1 MDAEYR
7 NQRKNHRNA
16 SERKNKKPFNK
27 RTIGKTKQIK
37 VTTVPAQT
45 NLMKL
50 NQYSMCL
57 ASNIFM
63 WIKII
68 FVFSFGFWTVVA
80 LCVDCCSFG
89 PVYCVVR
96 VCTVYCVHLNSKK
109 EHIRWRASTLFLLA
123 PLFSVWSLRSI
134 ERNMQQKNSPRI
146 REAWKN
152 KVNFSSAWF
161 GKKAFVFLTD

>member
-1 MDAEYR
+1 MPKPTKESS
-7 NQRKNHRNA
+7 QWLGT
-16 SERKNKKPFNK
+16 KNKKPFNK

-89 PVYCVVR
+89 PVFCVVD
-96 VCTVYCVHLNSKK
+96 VCTVYCVHSNTRRSTYDEEHRLCFYWHRFFRFDPCVQSNAICNKK
-109 EHIRWRASTLFLLA
+109 KLA
-123 PLFSVWSLRSI
+123 P
-134 ERNMQQKNSPRI
+134 NP
-146 REAWKN
+146 
-152 KVNFSSAWF
+152 
-161 GKKAFVFLTD
+161 

>member
-1 MDAEYR
+1 MPKPTKESS
-7 NQRKNHRNA
+7 QWLGT
-16 SERKNKKPFNK
+16 KNKKPFNK

-89 PVYCVVR
+89 PVCCVVD
-96 VCTVYCVHLNSKK
+96 VCTVYCVHSNSKK
-109 EHIRWRASTLFLLA
+109 EHIRRRASTLFLLA
-123 PLFSVWSLRSI
+123 PLFSVRSLRSI
-134 ERNMQQKNSPRI
+134 ERNMQQKKLAPNP
-146 REAWKN
+146 
-152 KVNFSSAWF
+152 
-161 GKKAFVFLTD
+161 